1 MKAKKK
7 LKIPKHSCKN
17 ISLWEASNL
26 SDPVWLRQPV
36 RNVGSDLTPQF
47 YASWGLVRK
56 VPMQEKRR
64 CGFWI
69 ETVRVG
75 GVDARKVHISV
86 NMGPRRKIALLNEF

>member
-1 MKAKKK
+1 MYYLKNRKKK
-7 LKIPKHSCKN
+7 LG
-17 ISLWEASNL
+17 L

-56 VPMQEKRR
+56 VTMQEKRR

-69 ETVRVG
+69 ETVLVG
-75 GVDARKVHISV
+75 EVDAPKVHISV

>member
-1 MKAKKK
+1 MSVDWK
-7 LKIPKHSCKN
+7 LKNIPVFK
-17 ISLWEASNL
+17 WDL